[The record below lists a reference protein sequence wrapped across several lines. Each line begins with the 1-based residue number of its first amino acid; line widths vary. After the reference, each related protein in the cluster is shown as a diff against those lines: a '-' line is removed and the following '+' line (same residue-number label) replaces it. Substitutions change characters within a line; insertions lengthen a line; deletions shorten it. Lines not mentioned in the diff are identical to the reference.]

1 MNRTYKDS
9 GVDWVGQ
16 IPEDWEMKRLKV
28 ILEERNEKNDPV
40 QTEFILSL
48 GASYGIIPYS
58 EKTGGGNKAKE
69 DYSAYKLAYP
79 GDIVMN
85 SMNIISGSVGLSKY
99 FGCVSPV
106 YYMLH
111 PRDDST
117 NVEYYYMMFQTRA
130 FQRSLL
136 GLGNGILMKESSN
149 GNFNTVRMRIPISK
163 LNALM
168 LPSPSPGEQEKI
180 ARYLT
185 NQCDEIDSLMKRTL
199 ASIEEYIKLKQTI
212 ITNATTKGLRANV
225 KMKASGIEWVEEIPE
240 NWEVLKFKYL
250 ATDVFK
256 GAGIT
261 KEDVKENGEIPCVR
275 YGEIYTQYNFHFDE
289 CKSRTNE
296 DCVSQ
301 PRYFSYGDILFTCT
315 GELVEEIGK
324 AIVYL
329 GNEKCMAGGDIIVA
343 RHKQNPIFM
352 SYALNS
358 NYAQSQRSHGK
369 AKLKVVH
376 ASAYDINNTIMV
388 MPPIEE
394 QEEIATY
401 LDEKCTEIDSI
412 IEAKELLAKELELYK
427 KSLIYEYVT
436 GKRRVVD

>member
-1 MNRTYKDS
+1 MKRSYKDS
-9 GVDWVGQ
+9 NVEWLGL
-16 IPEDWEMKRLKV
+16 IPEDWEIGKIGQVYTERREKVSDEDYPPLSVTMQGIVPQLSSAAKSDAHDNRKLVLAGDFAINSRSDRRGSCGISKYDGSVSLINTVLKPKAKMNPNYYDWVFHSTVFADEYYKWGHGIVDDLWTTNWQEMKR
-28 ILEERNEKNDPV
+28 
-40 QTEFILSL
+40 
-48 GASYGIIPYS
+48 
-58 EKTGGGNKAKE
+58 
-69 DYSAYKLAYP
+69 
-79 GDIVMN
+79 
-85 SMNIISGSVGLSKY
+85 IS
-99 FGCVSPV
+99 
-106 YYMLH
+106 
-111 PRDDST
+111 
-117 NVEYYYMMFQTRA
+117 
-130 FQRSLL
+130 
-136 GLGNGILMKESSN
+136 
-149 GNFNTVRMRIPISK
+149 IPI
-163 LNALM
+163 
-168 LPSPSPGEQEKI
+168 PSITEQEII
-180 ARYLT
+180 ADFLK
-185 NQCDEIDSLMKRTL
+185 NECEEIDLLILNTKQ
-199 ASIEEYIKLKQTI
+199 SIEEYKKMKRII

-225 KMKASGIEWVEEIPE
+225 KLKASGVEWIGEIPE

-275 YGEIYTQYNFHFDE
+275 YGEIYTKYNFHFDE

-324 AIVYL
+324 AVVYL
-329 GNEKCMAGGDIIVA
+329 GDEKCMAGGDIIVA

-358 NYAQSQRSHGK
+358 NYAQSQRSYGK

-388 MPPIEE
+388 MPPIKE
-394 QEEIATY
+394 QEEIAEY
-401 LDEKCTEIDSI
+401 LDEQCKEIDSV
-412 IEAKELLAKELELYK
+412 IETKNLLVQELELYK

>member
-1 MNRTYKDS
+1 MKHSYKDS
-9 GVDWVGQ
+9 KVEWLGLIPEEWEVGKIGHVYTERREKVSDEDYPPLSVTMQGIVPQLSSAAKSDAHDNRKLVLTGDFAINSRSDRRGSCGISKYDGSVSLINTVLKPKAKMNPNYYDWVFHSTVFADEYYKWGHGIVDDLWTTNWQ
-16 IPEDWEMKRLKV
+16 DMKR
-28 ILEERNEKNDPV
+28 
-40 QTEFILSL
+40 
-48 GASYGIIPYS
+48 
-58 EKTGGGNKAKE
+58 
-69 DYSAYKLAYP
+69 
-79 GDIVMN
+79 
-85 SMNIISGSVGLSKY
+85 IS
-99 FGCVSPV
+99 
-106 YYMLH
+106 
-111 PRDDST
+111 
-117 NVEYYYMMFQTRA
+117 
-130 FQRSLL
+130 
-136 GLGNGILMKESSN
+136 
-149 GNFNTVRMRIPISK
+149 IPI
-163 LNALM
+163 
-168 LPSPSPGEQEKI
+168 PPITEQEII
-180 ARYLT
+180 ADFLKNECEVVDLLILNT
-185 NQCDEIDSLMKRTL
+185 KQ
-199 ASIEEYIKLKQTI
+199 SIEEYKKMKRII

-225 KMKASGIEWVEEIPE
+225 KMKASGIEWIEEIPE

-250 ATDVFK
+250 ATEVFK

-329 GNEKCMAGGDIIVA
+329 GDEKCMAGGDIIVA

-358 NYAQSQRSHGK
+358 NYAQSQRSYGK

-388 MPPIEE
+388 MPPIKE
-394 QEEIATY
+394 QEEIAEY
-401 LDEKCTEIDSI
+401 LDEQCKEIDSI
-412 IEAKELLAKELELYK
+412 IEAKNLLAQELELYK

-436 GKRRVVD
+436 GKRRVVE

>member
-1 MNRTYKDS
+1 MKRSYKDS
-9 GVDWVGQ
+9 KVEWLGL
-16 IPEDWEMKRLKV
+16 IPEDWEIGKIGQVYTERREKVSDEDYPPLSVTMQGIVPQLSSAAKSDAHDNRKLVLTGDFAINSRSDRRGSCGISKYDGSVSLINTVLKPKAKMNPNYYDWLFHSTVFADEYYKWGHGIVDDLWTTNWQEMKR
-28 ILEERNEKNDPV
+28 
-40 QTEFILSL
+40 
-48 GASYGIIPYS
+48 
-58 EKTGGGNKAKE
+58 
-69 DYSAYKLAYP
+69 
-79 GDIVMN
+79 
-85 SMNIISGSVGLSKY
+85 IS
-99 FGCVSPV
+99 
-106 YYMLH
+106 
-111 PRDDST
+111 
-117 NVEYYYMMFQTRA
+117 
-130 FQRSLL
+130 
-136 GLGNGILMKESSN
+136 
-149 GNFNTVRMRIPISK
+149 IPI
-163 LNALM
+163 
-168 LPSPSPGEQEKI
+168 PPITEQEII
-180 ARYLT
+180 ADFLKNECEEVDLLILNT
-185 NQCDEIDSLMKRTL
+185 KQ
-199 ASIEEYIKLKQTI
+199 SIEEYKKMKRII

-225 KMKASGIEWVEEIPE
+225 KMKASGIEWIEEIPE

-289 CKSRTNE
+289 CKSRTNK

-329 GNEKCMAGGDIIVA
+329 GDEKCMAGGDIIVA

-358 NYAQSQRSHGK
+358 NYAQLQRSYGK

>member
-1 MNRTYKDS
+1 MKHSYKDS
-9 GVDWVGQ
+9 KVEWLGLIPEEWEIGKIGHVYTERREKVSDEDYPPLSVTMQGIVPQLSSAAKSDAHDNRKLVLTGDFAINSRSDRRGSCGISKYDGSVSLINTVLKPKAKMNPNYYDWVFHSTVFADEYYKWGHGIVDDLWTTNWQ
-16 IPEDWEMKRLKV
+16 DMKR
-28 ILEERNEKNDPV
+28 
-40 QTEFILSL
+40 
-48 GASYGIIPYS
+48 
-58 EKTGGGNKAKE
+58 
-69 DYSAYKLAYP
+69 
-79 GDIVMN
+79 
-85 SMNIISGSVGLSKY
+85 IS
-99 FGCVSPV
+99 
-106 YYMLH
+106 
-111 PRDDST
+111 
-117 NVEYYYMMFQTRA
+117 
-130 FQRSLL
+130 
-136 GLGNGILMKESSN
+136 
-149 GNFNTVRMRIPISK
+149 IPI
-163 LNALM
+163 
-168 LPSPSPGEQEKI
+168 PPITEQEII
-180 ARYLT
+180 ADFLKNECEVVDLLILNT
-185 NQCDEIDSLMKRTL
+185 KQ
-199 ASIEEYIKLKQTI
+199 SIEEYKKMKRII

-225 KMKASGIEWVEEIPE
+225 KMKASGIEWIEEIPE
-240 NWEVLKFKYL
+240 NWEVIKFKYL

-329 GNEKCMAGGDIIVA
+329 GDEKCMAGGDIIVA

-358 NYAQSQRSHGK
+358 NYAQSQRSYGK

-388 MPPIEE
+388 MPPIKE
-394 QEEIATY
+394 QEEIAEY
-401 LDEKCTEIDSI
+401 LDEQCKEIDFI
-412 IEAKELLAKELELYK
+412 IEAKNLLIQELELYK

>member
-1 MNRTYKDS
+1 MKRSYKDS
-9 GVDWVGQ
+9 NVEWLGL
-16 IPEDWEMKRLKV
+16 IPEDWKIGKIGQVYTERREKVSDEDYPPLSVTMQGIVPQLSSAAKSDAHDNRKLVLAGDFAINSRSDRRGSCGISKYDGSVSLINTVLKPKAKMNPNYYDWVFHSTVFADEYYKWGHGIVDDLWTTNWQEMKR
-28 ILEERNEKNDPV
+28 
-40 QTEFILSL
+40 
-48 GASYGIIPYS
+48 
-58 EKTGGGNKAKE
+58 
-69 DYSAYKLAYP
+69 
-79 GDIVMN
+79 
-85 SMNIISGSVGLSKY
+85 IS
-99 FGCVSPV
+99 
-106 YYMLH
+106 
-111 PRDDST
+111 
-117 NVEYYYMMFQTRA
+117 
-130 FQRSLL
+130 
-136 GLGNGILMKESSN
+136 
-149 GNFNTVRMRIPISK
+149 IPI
-163 LNALM
+163 
-168 LPSPSPGEQEKI
+168 PSITEQEII
-180 ARYLT
+180 ADFLK
-185 NQCDEIDSLMKRTL
+185 NECEEIDLLILNTKQ
-199 ASIEEYIKLKQTI
+199 SIEEYKKMKRII

-225 KMKASGIEWVEEIPE
+225 KLKASGVEWIGEIPE

-275 YGEIYTQYNFHFDE
+275 YGEIYTKYNFHFDE

-324 AIVYL
+324 AVVYL
-329 GNEKCMAGGDIIVA
+329 GDEKCMAGGDIIVA

-358 NYAQSQRSHGK
+358 NYAQSQRSYGK

-388 MPPIEE
+388 MPPIKE
-394 QEEIATY
+394 QEEIAEY
-401 LDEKCTEIDSI
+401 LDEQCREIDSV
-412 IEAKELLAKELELYK
+412 IETKNLLVQELELYK

>member
-1 MNRTYKDS
+1 
-9 GVDWVGQ
+9 
-16 IPEDWEMKRLKV
+16 
-28 ILEERNEKNDPV
+28 
-40 QTEFILSL
+40 
-48 GASYGIIPYS
+48 
-58 EKTGGGNKAKE
+58 
-69 DYSAYKLAYP
+69 
-79 GDIVMN
+79 
-85 SMNIISGSVGLSKY
+85 
-99 FGCVSPV
+99 
-106 YYMLH
+106 
-111 PRDDST
+111 
-117 NVEYYYMMFQTRA
+117 
-130 FQRSLL
+130 
-136 GLGNGILMKESSN
+136 
-149 GNFNTVRMRIPISK
+149 
-163 LNALM
+163 
-168 LPSPSPGEQEKI
+168 
-180 ARYLT
+180 
-185 NQCDEIDSLMKRTL
+185 
-199 ASIEEYIKLKQTI
+199 
-212 ITNATTKGLRANV
+212 
-225 KMKASGIEWVEEIPE
+225 MKASGIEWVEEIPE

>member
-1 MNRTYKDS
+1 MKHSYKDS
-9 GVDWVGQ
+9 KVEWLGLIPEEWEIGKIGHVYTERREKVSDEDYPPLSVTMQGIVPQLSSAAKSDAHDNRKLVLTGDFAINSRSDRRGSCGISKYDGSVSLINTVLKPKAKMNPNYYDWVFHSTVFADEYYKWGHGIVDDLWTTNWQ
-16 IPEDWEMKRLKV
+16 DMKR
-28 ILEERNEKNDPV
+28 
-40 QTEFILSL
+40 
-48 GASYGIIPYS
+48 
-58 EKTGGGNKAKE
+58 
-69 DYSAYKLAYP
+69 
-79 GDIVMN
+79 
-85 SMNIISGSVGLSKY
+85 IS
-99 FGCVSPV
+99 
-106 YYMLH
+106 
-111 PRDDST
+111 
-117 NVEYYYMMFQTRA
+117 
-130 FQRSLL
+130 
-136 GLGNGILMKESSN
+136 
-149 GNFNTVRMRIPISK
+149 IPI
-163 LNALM
+163 
-168 LPSPSPGEQEKI
+168 PPITEQEII
-180 ARYLT
+180 ADFLKNECEVVDLLILNT
-185 NQCDEIDSLMKRTL
+185 KQ
-199 ASIEEYIKLKQTI
+199 SIEEYKKMKRII

-225 KMKASGIEWVEEIPE
+225 KMKASGIEWIEEIPE
-240 NWEVLKFKYL
+240 NWEVIKFKYL

-329 GNEKCMAGGDIIVA
+329 GDEKCMAGGDIIIA

-358 NYAQSQRSHGK
+358 NYAQSQRSYGK

-388 MPPIEE
+388 MPPIKE
-394 QEEIATY
+394 QEEIAEY
-401 LDEKCTEIDSI
+401 LDEQCKEIDSI
-412 IEAKELLAKELELYK
+412 IEAKNLLVQELELYK

>member
-1 MNRTYKDS
+1 MKRLYKDS
-9 GVDWVGQ
+9 NVEWLGL
-16 IPEDWEMKRLKV
+16 IPEDWEIGKIGQVYTERREKVSDEDYPPLSVTMQGIVPQLSSAAKSDAHDNRKLVLAGDFAINSRSDRRGSCGISKYDGSVSLINTVLKPKAKMNPNYYDWVFHSTVFADEYYKWGHGIVDDLWTTNWQEMKR
-28 ILEERNEKNDPV
+28 
-40 QTEFILSL
+40 
-48 GASYGIIPYS
+48 
-58 EKTGGGNKAKE
+58 
-69 DYSAYKLAYP
+69 
-79 GDIVMN
+79 
-85 SMNIISGSVGLSKY
+85 IS
-99 FGCVSPV
+99 
-106 YYMLH
+106 
-111 PRDDST
+111 
-117 NVEYYYMMFQTRA
+117 
-130 FQRSLL
+130 
-136 GLGNGILMKESSN
+136 
-149 GNFNTVRMRIPISK
+149 IPI
-163 LNALM
+163 
-168 LPSPSPGEQEKI
+168 PSITEQEII
-180 ARYLT
+180 ADFLK
-185 NQCDEIDSLMKRTL
+185 NECEEIDLLILNTKQ
-199 ASIEEYIKLKQTI
+199 SIEEYKKMKRII

-225 KMKASGIEWVEEIPE
+225 KLKASGVEWIGEIPE

-275 YGEIYTQYNFHFDE
+275 YGEIYTKYNFHFDE

-324 AIVYL
+324 AVVYL
-329 GNEKCMAGGDIIVA
+329 GDEKCMAGGDIIVA
-343 RHKQNPIFM
+343 RHKQDPIFM

-358 NYAQSQRSHGK
+358 NYAQSQRSYGK

-388 MPPIEE
+388 MPPIKE
-394 QEEIATY
+394 QEEIAEY
-401 LDEKCTEIDSI
+401 LDEQCKEIDSV
-412 IEAKELLAKELELYK
+412 IETKNLLVQELDLYK

>member
-1 MNRTYKDS
+1 MKHSYKDS
-9 GVDWVGQ
+9 KVEWLGLIPENWEIGKIGQVYTERREKVSDEDYPPLSVTMQGIVPQLSSAAKSDAHDNRKLVLAGDFAINSRSDRRGSCGISKYDGSVSLINTVLKPKAKMNPNYYDWVFHSTVFADEYYKWGHGIVDDLWTTNWQ
-16 IPEDWEMKRLKV
+16 EMKR
-28 ILEERNEKNDPV
+28 
-40 QTEFILSL
+40 
-48 GASYGIIPYS
+48 
-58 EKTGGGNKAKE
+58 
-69 DYSAYKLAYP
+69 
-79 GDIVMN
+79 
-85 SMNIISGSVGLSKY
+85 IS
-99 FGCVSPV
+99 
-106 YYMLH
+106 
-111 PRDDST
+111 
-117 NVEYYYMMFQTRA
+117 
-130 FQRSLL
+130 
-136 GLGNGILMKESSN
+136 
-149 GNFNTVRMRIPISK
+149 IPI
-163 LNALM
+163 
-168 LPSPSPGEQEKI
+168 PPITEQEII
-180 ARYLT
+180 ADFLKNECEEVDLLILNT
-185 NQCDEIDSLMKRTL
+185 KQ
-199 ASIEEYIKLKQTI
+199 SIEEYKKMKRII

-225 KMKASGIEWVEEIPE
+225 KMKASGIEWLKEIPE

-289 CKSRTNE
+289 CKSRTNR

-329 GNEKCMAGGDIIVA
+329 GDEKCMAGGDIIVA

-358 NYAQSQRSHGK
+358 NYAQSQRSYGK

-388 MPPIEE
+388 MPPIKE
-394 QEEIATY
+394 QEEIAEY
-401 LDEKCTEIDSI
+401 LDEQCKEIDSI
-412 IEAKELLAKELELYK
+412 IETKNLLVQELELYK

-436 GKRRVVD
+436 GKRRVVE

>member
-1 MNRTYKDS
+1 MKHSYKDS
-9 GVDWVGQ
+9 KVEWLGLIPEEWEVGKIGHVYTERREKVSDEDYPPLSVTMQGIVPQLSSAAKSDAHDNRKLVLTGDFAINSRSDRRGSCGISKYDGSVSLINTVLKPKAKMNPNYYDWVFHSTVFADEYYKWGHGIVDDLWTTNWQ
-16 IPEDWEMKRLKV
+16 DMKR
-28 ILEERNEKNDPV
+28 
-40 QTEFILSL
+40 
-48 GASYGIIPYS
+48 
-58 EKTGGGNKAKE
+58 
-69 DYSAYKLAYP
+69 
-79 GDIVMN
+79 
-85 SMNIISGSVGLSKY
+85 IS
-99 FGCVSPV
+99 
-106 YYMLH
+106 
-111 PRDDST
+111 
-117 NVEYYYMMFQTRA
+117 
-130 FQRSLL
+130 
-136 GLGNGILMKESSN
+136 
-149 GNFNTVRMRIPISK
+149 IPI
-163 LNALM
+163 
-168 LPSPSPGEQEKI
+168 PPITEQEKI
-180 ARYLT
+180 ADFLKNECEVVDLLILNT
-185 NQCDEIDSLMKRTL
+185 KQ
-199 ASIEEYIKLKQTI
+199 SIEEYKKMKRII

-225 KMKASGIEWVEEIPE
+225 KMKASGIEWIEEIPE

-250 ATDVFK
+250 ATEVFK

-329 GNEKCMAGGDIIVA
+329 GDEKCMAGGDIIVA

-358 NYAQSQRSHGK
+358 NYAQSQRSYGK

-388 MPPIEE
+388 MPPIKE
-394 QEEIATY
+394 QEEIAEY
-401 LDEKCTEIDSI
+401 LDEQCKEIDSI
-412 IEAKELLAKELELYK
+412 IEAKNLLAQELELYK

-436 GKRRVVD
+436 GKRRVVE

>member
-1 MNRTYKDS
+1 MKHSYKDS
-9 GVDWVGQ
+9 KVEWLGFIPEEWEIGKIGQVYTERREKVSDEDYPPLSVTMQGIVPQLSSAAKSDAHDNRKLVLTGDFAINSRSDRRGSCGISKYDGSVSLINTVLKPKAKMNPNYYDWVFHSTVFADEYYKWGHGIVDDLWTTNWQ
-16 IPEDWEMKRLKV
+16 DMKR
-28 ILEERNEKNDPV
+28 
-40 QTEFILSL
+40 
-48 GASYGIIPYS
+48 
-58 EKTGGGNKAKE
+58 
-69 DYSAYKLAYP
+69 
-79 GDIVMN
+79 
-85 SMNIISGSVGLSKY
+85 IS
-99 FGCVSPV
+99 
-106 YYMLH
+106 
-111 PRDDST
+111 
-117 NVEYYYMMFQTRA
+117 
-130 FQRSLL
+130 
-136 GLGNGILMKESSN
+136 
-149 GNFNTVRMRIPISK
+149 IPIPPITEQK
-163 LNALM
+163 IIADFLKNECEVVDLLILNTK
-168 LPSPSPGEQEKI
+168 Q
-180 ARYLT
+180 
-185 NQCDEIDSLMKRTL
+185 
-199 ASIEEYIKLKQTI
+199 SIEEYKKMKKII
-212 ITNATTKGLRANV
+212 ITDATTKGLKANV
-225 KMKASGIEWVEEIPE
+225 KMKKSGIEWIEEIPE

-250 ATDVFK
+250 TTDVFK

-261 KEDVKENGEIPCVR
+261 KEDVIENGEIPCVR
-275 YGEIYTQYNFHFDE
+275 YGEIYTQYNFHFDK

-329 GNEKCMAGGDIIVA
+329 GSEKCMAGGDIIVA

-358 NYAQSQRSHGK
+358 NYAQSQRSYGK

-376 ASAYDINNTIMV
+376 ASAYDINNTIMII
-388 MPPIEE
+388 PPIEE

-412 IEAKELLAKELELYK
+412 IEAKEILAKELELYK